1 MNYRKTLAVL
11 TALAACVP
19 AITMPAGVQDNND
32 TCIFAEET
40 AETAK
45 LEEGAL
51 GDKVTFTIY
60 DNGKMIITG
69 SGAITK
75 TTENLENRNSVTS
88 IVFKDDAEGGVTE
101 IGESAFSCMEKLEN
115 VTLPNSLK
123 TIGNFTFA
131 GCGKLSAV
139 TIPENTESIGTQVF
153 AYTALK
159 KVTVPDSVKSLGEK
173 TFEGCYNL
181 EKAQIG
187 RGIKQAVP
195 ELFKD
200 CKALTE
206 LTIPNF
212 ETEEADFGEYGEG
225 AKVAVKDMF
234 NVISPIITEC
244 SVSKITILD
253 GAEEISMCEFSCMSS
268 LKEVVIPDTVTT
280 ISEAAFSR
288 CDSLENITLPAG
300 IKTIENFAF
309 AGCGKLSDVTIPENA
324 ESIGTQAFAYTA
336 LKEITVPDSVNS
348 LGEKAFEGCT
358 VLEKAKIGRGIKQA
372 VPGLFKDCKKLTDL
386 TIPNFETEEADY
398 GEYGEGAKVAVK
410 DMFNMI
416 SPIITECSVSKIT
429 ILDGAEEISMCEFS
443 CMSSLKEV
451 VIPDTV
457 TTISKAAFSR
467 CDSIETITLPEKL
480 KTIGYAAFAGCVKLS
495 DITIPAGIETIDEY
509 TFAGCEKLSEVSLPE
524 GVKTIGAQAFAY
536 CYGITDI
543 YIPDSVKKI
552 DEKIFEEDRIKD
564 IWFGGSED
572 EWKAVIGEY
581 AESEDL
587 RKTTVHFDAVSLK
600 YTKEEAEKLRGCG
613 DVDGDGKVDI
623 TDLTLISLYNIG
635 DYDFSG
641 AELIFADLD
650 KDGIVTLAD
659 LATLR
664 MVLSHKMELSDL
676 TK

>member
-1 MNYRKTLAVL
+1 MLLGAYVL
-11 TALAACVP
+11 TALAACASV
-19 AITMPAGVQDNND
+19 AAMPAGVQDK
-32 TCIFAEET
+32 TITVFAEET
-40 AETAK
+40 AEATK
-45 LEEGAL
+45 LEEGSL
-51 GDKVTFTIY
+51 GEKVTFIIY
-60 DNGKMIITG
+60 DNGEMIITG

-75 TTENLENRNSVTS
+75 TTEDLENRNTVTS

-101 IGESAFSCMEKLEN
+101 ICEAAFCRMEKLEA
-115 VTLPNSLK
+115 VTLPKSLK
-123 TIGNFTFA
+123 TIENIAFA
-131 GCGKLSAV
+131 GCEKLSDV
-139 TIPENTESIGTQVF
+139 TIPENTESIGSQAF

-159 KVTVPDSVKSLGEK
+159 EISVPDSVNSLGEK
-173 TFEGCYNL
+173 AFEGCSVL

-200 CKALTE
+200 CRALTE
-206 LTIPNF
+206 
-212 ETEEADFGEYGEG
+212 
-225 AKVAVKDMF
+225 
-234 NVISPIITEC
+234 
-244 SVSKITILD
+244 
-253 GAEEISMCEFSCMSS
+253 
-268 LKEVVIPDTVTT
+268 
-280 ISEAAFSR
+280 
-288 CDSLENITLPAG
+288 
-300 IKTIENFAF
+300 
-309 AGCGKLSDVTIPENA
+309 
-324 ESIGTQAFAYTA
+324 
-336 LKEITVPDSVNS
+336 
-348 LGEKAFEGCT
+348 
-358 VLEKAKIGRGIKQA
+358 
-372 VPGLFKDCKKLTDL
+372 L

-410 DMFNMI
+410 DMFNVI
-416 SPIITECSVSKIT
+416 SPIITESSVNKIT

-467 CDSIETITLPEKL
+467 CDSLETITLPEEL
-480 KTIGYAAFAGCVKLS
+480 KTIGYSAFAGCVKLS

-509 TFAGCEKLSEVSLPE
+509 TFAGCEKLSEVSVPE

-552 DEKIFEEDRIKD
+552 DEKAFEEDRIKD

-572 EWKAVIGEY
+572 DWKAAMGEY
-581 AESEDL
+581 ADSEDL
-587 RKTTVHFDAVSLK
+587 KKTTVHFNAVSLK

-635 DYDFSG
+635 DYDFGG

-650 KDGIVTLAD
+650 KDGKVTLAD

-664 MVLSHKMELSDL
+664 MALSHKITLD
-676 TK
+676 